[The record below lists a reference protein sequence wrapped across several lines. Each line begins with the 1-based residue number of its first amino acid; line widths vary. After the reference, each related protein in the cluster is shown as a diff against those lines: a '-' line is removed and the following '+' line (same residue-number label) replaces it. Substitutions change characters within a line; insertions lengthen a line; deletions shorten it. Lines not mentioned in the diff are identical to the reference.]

1 MSCVLNN
8 GDPLQDHDILSDILH
23 FVIAI
28 VAVVGYPCPGM
39 EMAIGL
45 YRPLLIWPEGQIMGE
60 LTRLLYQEARLLFGG
75 LKVVPVSL

>member
-1 MSCVLNN
+1 MSCISLND

-39 EMAIGL
+39 GMALGL
-45 YRPLLIWPEGQIMGE
+45 YRPPLI
-60 LTRLLYQEARLLFGG
+60 
-75 LKVVPVSL
+75 

>member
-8 GDPLQDHDILSDILH
+8 SDPLQDHDILSDILH

-45 YRPLLIWPEGQIMGE
+45 YRPLLI
-60 LTRLLYQEARLLFGG
+60 
-75 LKVVPVSL
+75 

>member
-28 VAVVGYPCPGM
+28 VAVVGYPCHGM
-39 EMAIGL
+39 GMALGL
-45 YRPLLIWPEGQIMGE
+45 YRPPLI
-60 LTRLLYQEARLLFGG
+60 
-75 LKVVPVSL
+75 

>member
-28 VAVVGYPCPGM
+28 VAVVGYPCHGM
-39 EMAIGL
+39 GMALGL
-45 YRPLLIWPEGQIMGE
+45 YRPPLIWPEGQIMGE
-60 LTRLLYQEARLLFGG
+60 LTRLLYQEAPLLFGG
-75 LKVVPVSL
+75 QKAVPVNL